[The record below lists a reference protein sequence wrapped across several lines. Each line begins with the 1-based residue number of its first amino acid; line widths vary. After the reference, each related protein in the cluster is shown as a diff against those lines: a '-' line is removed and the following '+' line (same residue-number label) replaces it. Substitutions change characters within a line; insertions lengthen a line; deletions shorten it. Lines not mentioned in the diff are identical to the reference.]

1 MEKSDALLHRQVSPG
16 ELLADY
22 VDWFWMLQA
31 PAHLLPE
38 RERRPADGRVEVVF
52 HFAGAYTH
60 APADGHREI
69 PLLQKSALLGPRSRG
84 YVVEPVGQISSV
96 MIRFRPGGLAPFLP
110 LPLDEL
116 VDQAVELDQLWGQA
130 AKRWEEQVFNAS
142 SLEQCRDLL
151 TRILLSQFRA
161 QPHWQAMQAA
171 LRRIDALEGN
181 ISICA
186 LADELGWS
194 QRHLERLFA
203 QAVGISPKH
212 YARIARFRHL
222 SRTAA
227 RPHPGQTLG
236 RLAADFGYSD
246 QSHLVRE
253 VTSLAGMAPQEFF
266 SLWCPVC
273 GGAPLHLE
281 GCPNQPR

>member
-16 ELLADY
+16 GLLADY

-60 APADGHREI
+60 APSDGHREI
-69 PLLQKSALLGPRSRG
+69 PLLQKSTLLGPRSRG
-84 YVVEPVGQISSV
+84 YLVEPVGNISSV

-110 LPLDEL
+110 IPLDEL
-116 VDQAVELDQLWGQA
+116 VDQAVELDRLWSQA
-130 AKRWEEQVFNAS
+130 AKRWEEQVFNAP

-161 QPHWQAMQAA
+161 RPHQHAIQAA
-171 LRRIDALEGN
+171 LRRIDTASGN
-181 ISICA
+181 LSIRA

-194 QRHLERLFA
+194 QKHLERLFT
-203 QAVGISPKH
+203 QAVGLSPKH

-236 RLAADFGYSD
+236 RLAADFGYYD
-246 QSHLVRE
+246 QSHLIRE
-253 VTSLAGMAPQEFF
+253 VTSLAGMAPREFF

-281 GCPNQPR
+281 GCPNQQR